1 MPLYTFFLEYKGG
14 TYVSQVHAGS
24 APLAIKVWAEKF
36 LELNVPGL
44 GIKSK
49 SKLAEQALCD
59 APIALDGLKNT
70 WCSSAL
76 VRGHLAL
83 IHFTQTEG

>member
-1 MPLYTFFLEYKGG
+1 MEAWVG
-14 TYVSQVHAGS
+14 
-24 APLAIKVWAEKF
+24 KF
-36 LELNVPGL
+36 IELNVPGL

-49 SKLAEQALCD
+49 SNLADKILRD
-59 APIALDGLKNT
+59 VPTPLDGLKNT

-83 IHFTQTEG
+83 IYFTLTEE